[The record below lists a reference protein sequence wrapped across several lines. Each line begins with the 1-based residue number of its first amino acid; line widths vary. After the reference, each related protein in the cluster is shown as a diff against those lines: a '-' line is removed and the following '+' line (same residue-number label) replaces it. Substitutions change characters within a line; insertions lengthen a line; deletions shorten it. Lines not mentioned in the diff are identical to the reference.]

1 MKRDNRGLTL
11 VEVVVIIAMIGIL
24 AGTGVY
30 GIAQIS
36 GFRAREGADTIAN
49 SITQARIAMLG
60 KSKGAGNMAW
70 EIRCDGSK
78 YYVRTVYNVGT
89 SEYYKDEEKIVNANV
104 EVYIGETTKGTLTG
118 AGTTTTQLLTDSST
132 PVRFYF
138 NRSTGA
144 LCDENGVTNSSNAYI
159 SVKQGNKN
167 YDVMIIAKT
176 GKILTQTVRK

>member
-11 VEVVVIIAMIGIL
+11 VEIVVVVAVVAIL
-24 AGTGVY
+24 AGTGAY
-30 GIAQIS
+30 GIAQLS

-49 SITQARIAMLG
+49 SLTQARVAMLG

-70 EIRCDGSK
+70 EIRCDGGE

-89 SEYYKDEEKIVNANV
+89 SEHYRDEKKIVDGKV
-104 EVYIGETTKGTLTG
+104 QVSLGQTTKEKLTG
-118 AGTTTTQLLTDSST
+118 TGTTTTQLLGDGATK
-132 PVRFYF
+132 RYYF

-144 LCDENGVTNSSNAYI
+144 LCDLNGVTASQNVYI
-159 SVKQGNKN
+159 TVSQGNKS
-167 YDVMIIAKT
+167 YDVMIVAKT